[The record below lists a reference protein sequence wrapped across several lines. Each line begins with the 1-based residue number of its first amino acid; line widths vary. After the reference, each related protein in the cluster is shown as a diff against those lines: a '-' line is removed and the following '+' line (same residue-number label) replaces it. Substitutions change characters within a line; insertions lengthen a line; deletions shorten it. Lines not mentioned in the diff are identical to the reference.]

1 MARRIQRVASS
12 LLLLLLGALSQ
23 AAEPEFKTSV
33 VTASRVYERETGAVS
48 IGGIKAGAV
57 TSWTSRVT
65 VALDG
70 MRITGEWV
78 PKTTISASAK
88 DFPRGSDVSAAVTR
102 RELLLKHPD
111 GSIVTAKIVK
121 REKPP
126 DDAASERTPP
136 R

>member
-1 MARRIQRVASS
+1 M
-12 LLLLLLGALSQ
+12 LLLGALGQ

-33 VTASRVYERETGAVS
+33 VTASSVYERETGAVS

-78 PKTTISASAK
+78 PKTTISATAK

-121 REKPP
+121 RETPP
-126 DDAASERTPP
+126 DEAASERPPP